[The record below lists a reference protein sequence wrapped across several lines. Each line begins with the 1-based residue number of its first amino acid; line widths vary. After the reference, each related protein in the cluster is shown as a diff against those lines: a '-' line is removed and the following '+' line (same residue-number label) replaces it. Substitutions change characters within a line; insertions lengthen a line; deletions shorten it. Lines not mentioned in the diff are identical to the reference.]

1 MIDVLLYGLINGVI
15 LALTASGFSLC
26 YSVSRLPNFAH
37 GALYILAGLTAWSVL
52 RPLGLPYPVAF
63 LAAIG
68 VTAVLGL
75 GIYRLL
81 MIRVRGLEASEIILT
96 FALSLGII
104 EGLRYLG
111 FIGPQFVLPVLAA
124 GSTEILGVPVDLHRL
139 LLLPLGL
146 GVAGTLWIFIHQTR
160 MGLAL
165 RAIAQD
171 EQAAMMLGIDAD
183 RVAALSLS
191 MGSALAALVA
201 LLVLPL
207 GAITVETGYNVLVF
221 ALAVSILGGLGSLA
235 GTAVAGLVLG
245 YAQIAVAKYLGP
257 AYTVVVAF
265 AFIVVIL
272 VVRPSGLFGR
282 QKELEERV

>member
-52 RPLGLPYPVAF
+52 IPFGLPYPIAF

-68 VTAVLGL
+68 MTALIGL
-75 GIYRLL
+75 GVYRLL
-81 MIRVRGLEASEIILT
+81 VVRVRGLEASEIIVT

-104 EGLRYLG
+104 ELLRYLG
-111 FIGPQFVLPVLAA
+111 FVGPRFVLPVLLA
-124 GSTEILGVPVDLHRL
+124 GSTEVLGVPVDLHRL

-146 GVAGTLWIFIHQTR
+146 GIGGILWILIHRTR

-183 RVAALSLS
+183 RTAAVSLS
-191 MGSALAALVA
+191 IGSALAALAA

-207 GAITVETGYNVLVF
+207 GAITVETGYNVLVL
-221 ALAVSILGGLGSLA
+221 ALAVSILGGLGSLG
-235 GTAVAGLVLG
+235 GTVVAGLVLG
-245 YAQIAVAKYLGP
+245 YTQTAVAKYVGSG
-257 AYTVVVAF
+257 YTIVVAF

-272 VVRPSGLFGR
+272 LVRPSGLFGR